1 MSNIFIIL
9 QIPSINV
16 SLVVHSNLY
25 IFACTRIFIFF
36 IKIIRTF
43 LTSKISTF
51 QLSTDAVL
59 LSVAPLKR
67 NVRSYYEVVQDIV
80 GSFLWNFKNTGEVI
94 RRIPAIMNLPR
105 KWKAVWTWQRI
116 FDDSIVQYFV
126 AALLNNL
133 ARDIGKGL

>member
-9 QIPSINV
+9 SD
-16 SLVVHSNLY
+16 SFYKCFTSCKLVHFCMHTNFY
-25 IFACTRIFIFF
+25 FF